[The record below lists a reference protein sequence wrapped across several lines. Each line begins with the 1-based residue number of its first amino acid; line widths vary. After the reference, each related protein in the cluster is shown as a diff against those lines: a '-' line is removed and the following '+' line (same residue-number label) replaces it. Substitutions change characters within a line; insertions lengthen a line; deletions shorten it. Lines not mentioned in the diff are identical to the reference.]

1 METKRIAE
9 LLDKYYRGETTLEE
23 ERLLKTFFQQ
33 EDTPEELQADKDIF
47 LLYTGLAQQP
57 VDLPEG
63 LKERLSAS
71 IGRWQQESQRRR
83 PWLRPSIR
91 LWSIG
96 IAASL
101 LIAAGMGIY
110 LQKAEPKQHDTFTN
124 PEFIFVLGTQENND
138 FEKSARIMK
147 RDLEQQEDLNQAT
160 NRLLDKSGRHKA
172 TVTESDIMRTVSV
185 ISTRI

>member
-23 ERLLKTFFQQ
+23 ERQLKSFFQQ
-33 EDTPEELQADKDIF
+33 EEAPEELQADKDVF
-47 LLYTGLAQQP
+47 LLYTGLVQQP

-63 LKERLSAS
+63 LEERLSAS

-91 LWSIG
+91 RWSIG

-110 LQKAEPKQHDTFTN
+110 LQKSEPKQHDTFTN
-124 PEFIFVLGTQENND
+124 PALAYQETQRALQLFATALQKGEAQMVKAEKTTLKVQQTLENITTPAG
-138 FEKSARIMK
+138 KK
-147 RDLEQQEDLNQAT
+147 Q
-160 NRLLDKSGRHKA
+160 
-172 TVTESDIMRTVSV
+172 
-185 ISTRI
+185 

>member
-23 ERLLKTFFQQ
+23 ERQLKSFFQQ
-33 EDTPEELQADKDIF
+33 EDTPEELQADKDVF

-63 LKERLSAS
+63 LEERLSAS
-71 IGRWQQESQRRR
+71 IGRWQKESQRRR

-110 LQKAEPKQHDTFTN
+110 LQKSEPKQHDTFTN
-124 PEFIFVLGTQENND
+124 PALAYQETQRRRSYRPPGRAWELKANGLVLLEFPLYGTIGFNFQRSNN
-138 FEKSARIMK
+138 FYNFQRHIKS
-147 RDLEQQEDLNQAT
+147 
-160 NRLLDKSGRHKA
+160 
-172 TVTESDIMRTVSV
+172 RT
-185 ISTRI
+185 

>member
-23 ERLLKTFFQQ
+23 ERQLKGFFQQ
-33 EDTPEELQADKDIF
+33 EEVPEELQADKDVF

-63 LKERLSAS
+63 LEERLSAS
-71 IGRWQQESQRRR
+71 IGRWQKESQRQR

-91 LWSIG
+91 RWSIG

-124 PEFIFVLGTQENND
+124 PALAYQETQRALQLFATALQKGEAQMVKAEKTTLKVQQTLENITTPAG
-138 FEKSARIMK
+138 KK
-147 RDLEQQEDLNQAT
+147 Q
-160 NRLLDKSGRHKA
+160 
-172 TVTESDIMRTVSV
+172 
-185 ISTRI
+185 